1 MKTTK
6 RNIFLVLFA
15 VLALSV
21 MQAQDKKVE
30 FGFSA
35 GYGYTMPRVKTENNI
50 NSDINTDN
58 LSGFHVG
65 PHLKLNVDEQ
75 FSFQTGLLF
84 NYFSTVTI
92 DRYQQYLKKAEGT
105 WKQNRT
111 KLMAFDLPFRAT
123 YSAALA
129 EDFYFFVFAGPNLNY
144 SVNKVVTLENYSN
157 RKLLSSTSS
166 ENIYQKPSNYNAFDL
181 QLGAGLG
188 VQWMGVSIRGS
199 YDWGV
204 LNRTIIEKTA
214 LRSND
219 LKVTLGYTF

>member
-6 RNIFLVLFA
+6 RKILLVLFA
-15 VLALSV
+15 VFTLTAV
-21 MQAQDKKVE
+21 QAQDKKVE
-30 FGFSA
+30 FGLSA
-35 GYGYTMPRVKTENNI
+35 GYGHTMPRVKYSDK
-50 NSDINTDN
+50 NSNSSINTDN

-65 PHLKLNVDEQ
+65 PNLKFNVDEQ

-84 NYFSTVTI
+84 NYFSGVKLNSSLAMK
-92 DRYQQYLKKAEGT
+92 RLGT
-105 WKQNRT
+105 WNQTTT
-111 KLMAFDLPFRAT
+111 KLVAFDLPFRLM

-144 SVNKVVTLENYSN
+144 AYNKTSTKETYVDK
-157 RKLLSSTSS
+157 KLRSSTPGN
-166 ENIYQKPSNYNAFDL
+166 NIYAKPSDYKAFDL

-188 VQWMGVSIRGS
+188 VQWMGVSLRGS
-199 YDWGV
+199 YNWGL
-204 LNRTIIEKTA
+204 LNRTIIENAT